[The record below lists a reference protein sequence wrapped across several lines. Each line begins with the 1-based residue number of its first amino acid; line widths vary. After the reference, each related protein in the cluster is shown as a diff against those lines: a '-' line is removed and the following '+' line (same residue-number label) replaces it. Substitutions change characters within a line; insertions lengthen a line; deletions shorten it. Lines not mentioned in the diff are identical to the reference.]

1 MMILHSK
8 PSFPGNFYGCFS
20 FRVNF
25 MANPTHHGL
34 FFSGERFEV
43 TSVAG
48 GSKRASVTG
57 AIVVSE
63 GEGGADALNLD
74 SLLGLHRKKLSGELH
89 VAVPASSV
97 LMHTADFPASDPA
110 ELEGMVELCVE
121 DLSPYPVDRTYFG
134 WEVLASTASG
144 SRVLMVLT
152 SSSAVDALH
161 DALKA
166 HKLLAHRVD
175 VDVLGWWHLIS
186 KQDRFDGS
194 RLVMLLD
201 ENQAHLLAVH
211 RGVLTAAT
219 TLRDIRDCPGEVLAE
234 DVELA
239 LGGMEADRGALEFD
253 EVVVWSRG
261 AMPEVFR
268 SLELDRRFA
277 CPLHTRD
284 LKDLPPL
291 TEGVARRGLTGGL
304 AGEGAKPLDLS
315 PPSWKEEEA
324 MRVSRRRLISGAAAA
339 GILWILFAGGLTGY
353 VRYQENHVRS
363 LRRELEAQ
371 RQPVENVRALS
382 NQVRSLSQFT
392 DRSQSALEVLR
403 IMAEAAPGG
412 GRILV
417 RDVHY
422 RKHEGV
428 NFSGEATGDF
438 LLFQEVLG
446 ESDILR
452 VQDFDTTQ
460 TRGVTEFR
468 MVTRWRWQ
476 DETEGSP

>member
-1 MMILHSK
+1 
-8 PSFPGNFYGCFS
+8 
-20 FRVNF
+20 
-25 MANPTHHGL
+25 MANSTHHGL

-43 TSVAG
+43 TSIAG
-48 GSKRASVTG
+48 GSKRASVTDAVAAG
-57 AIVVSE
+57 AGE
-63 GEGGADALNLD
+63 GERDALNLD
-74 SLLGLHRKKLSGELH
+74 ALLGRHRKKLTGELH

-97 LMHTADFPASDPA
+97 LMHTADFPTSDPA

-121 DLSPYPVDRTYFG
+121 DLSPYPSDRTYFG
-134 WEVLASTASG
+134 WEVLAPTASG
-144 SRVLMVLT
+144 SRVLIVLT
-152 SSSAVDALH
+152 SRNGVDTLH
-161 DALKA
+161 DSLKA

-175 VDVLGWWHLIS
+175 VDVLGWWRLIS
-186 KQDRFDGS
+186 QEDGFDGS
-194 RLVMLLD
+194 RLIILLD
-201 ENQAHLLAVH
+201 ENQAHLLAAD
-211 RGVLTAAT
+211 RGLLVAVTSLGDV
-219 TLRDIRDCPGEVLAE
+219 RECPAEVLAE

-261 AMPEVFR
+261 EPPEIFR

-284 LKDLPPL
+284 LQDLPPL

-304 AGEGAKPLDLS
+304 SGEGAKPLDLS
-315 PPSWKEEEA
+315 PLSWKEEEA
-324 MRVSRRRLISGAAAA
+324 MRVSRRRLIAGAAAA
-339 GILWILFAGGLTGY
+339 GILWIVFAGGLTGF
-353 VRYQENHVRS
+353 VRLKENQART

-468 MVTRWRWQ
+468 VSTRWRWQ
-476 DETEGSP
+476 DEMEGRP